1 MAQDSESAIG
11 ELLSRMTLREK
22 VGQMCQMTSPSE
34 LGEQRIRAGE
44 IGSFLNVVD
53 RETCD
58 RYQRIAREES
68 RLGIPLIMG
77 RDVIHGF
84 RTVFPIPLGQ
94 AASWNMA
101 LIRDAARIA
110 AAEAAACGV
119 NWTFAPM
126 IDIARDPRW
135 GRIAEGAGED
145 PYLAAEVG
153 VAMVEGFQG
162 PDLAAP
168 DTIAACAKHYVGYG
182 AAEGGRDYNTTD
194 IPPRSLRDTYLPP
207 FEACVGA
214 GVATLMSAFNE
225 IDGVPATGDAFTL
238 SDVLRGEWGFDG
250 FVVSDYNSVT
260 EMVAHGACE
269 DDREAARQAVTAGVD
284 MEMVSESYR
293 EHVEGL
299 VEDGAIPADAVDE
312 AVLRILRIKARLG
325 LFDESSTAPAAPSA
339 GVAPKNLDA
348 AQALARESIVLL
360 ENDGVLP
367 LTSLMGRVAVVGP
380 MADAPADQLGCWVMD
395 GRPDDSVT
403 PLAAMRGRLGADR
416 VLYSP
421 GLVSSRDTERVGFD
435 AATQAARDADV
446 VVAFVGEEAILSG
459 EAHSR
464 AFLDLPG
471 AQNDLLDALAGTGTP
486 LVVVVLAG
494 RPLTI
499 ADVAPKASALL
510 MAWHPGTMAGPAIA
524 DILFGDEAPSGKLP
538 ATFPKT
544 VGQIP
549 IYYAHKN
556 TGRPPAPGA
565 YGISLGTPLDPVD
578 FTTGYLDVDPEPLYP
593 FGHGMSYTQFEYS
606 DLRVSAAEVALGGS
620 VAVSA
625 RLRNVGD
632 VAGAEV
638 AQLYVR
644 DLVGSVTRPV
654 RELRGLQRCLL
665 QPGEERAV
673 TFELPT
679 DALSFHGR
687 DMRRVT
693 EPGEFH
699 VWIGGSARA
708 EPRGTFHVVPR

>member
-1 MAQDSESAIG
+1 MVTGSETAIRD
-11 ELLSRMTLREK
+11 LLSRMTLREK
-22 VGQMCQMTSPSE
+22 IGQMCQVTSPSE
-34 LGEQRIRAGE
+34 RGEQLIRDGG

-53 RETCD
+53 RDTCD

-94 AASWNMA
+94 AASWNMS
-101 LIRDAARIA
+101 LIRDAARISA
-110 AAEAAACGV
+110 VEAASCGV

-135 GRIAEGAGED
+135 GRVAEGAGED
-145 PYLAAEVG
+145 THLASTVG

-162 PDLAAP
+162 PDLSAP
-168 DTIAACAKHYVGYG
+168 DAIAACAKHYVGYG

-194 IPPRSLRDTYLPP
+194 IPERALRDIYLPP
-207 FEACVGA
+207 FEACVDA

-225 IDGVPATGDAFTL
+225 IDGVPATGNAFAL

-260 EMVAHGACE
+260 EMVAHGSCE
-269 DDREAARQAVTAGVD
+269 DDREAACQAVTAGVD

-299 VEDGAIPADAVDE
+299 VSDGAISMAVVDE
-312 AVLRILRIKARLG
+312 AVLRILRVKARLG
-325 LFDESSTAPAAPSA
+325 LFAESEAVAPAPSA
-339 GVAPKNLDA
+339 EVAQSSLEA
-348 AQALARESIVLL
+348 ARTLARESIVLL

-367 LTSLMGRVAVVGP
+367 IAANVGSVAVVGP
-380 MADAPADQLGCWVMD
+380 LADAPADQLGCWVMD
-395 GRPDDSVT
+395 GRPDDSVA
-403 PLAAMRGRLGADR
+403 PLDALRERLGEDR
-416 VLYSP
+416 VLYAP
-421 GLVSSRDTERVGFD
+421 GLDSSRDTHRTGFAT
-435 AATQAARDADV
+435 AAQAARDADV

-471 AQNDLLDALAGTGTP
+471 AQNELLEALADPGTP
-486 LVVVVLAG
+486 IVVVVLAG
-494 RPLTI
+494 RPLTMG
-499 ADVAPKASALL
+499 AVASKASAVL

-524 DILFGDEAPSGKLP
+524 DILFGDDTPSGKLP
-538 ATFPKT
+538 ISFPKT

-556 TGRPPAPGA
+556 TGRPPSAGA
-565 YGISLGTPLDPVD
+565 YGIPLGTPLDPVD
-578 FTTGYLDVDPEPLYP
+578 FTTGYLDADPEPLYP
-593 FGHGMSYTQFEYS
+593 FGYGMSYTQFEYS
-606 DLRVSAAEVALGGS
+606 DLEVSVEQVRLGGS
-620 VAVSA
+620 VSVSA
-625 RLRNVGD
+625 TLRNVGD
-632 VAGAEV
+632 VAGVEV

-644 DLVGSVTRPV
+644 DVVGSVTRPV
-654 RELRGLQRCLL
+654 RELKGFQRRALE
-665 QPGEERAV
+665 PGEGCTV
-673 TFELPT
+673 TFELWT
-679 DALSFHGR
+679 DALAFHGR

-693 EPGEFH
+693 EAGEFH
-699 VWIGGSARA
+699 VWIGGSAKA
-708 EPRGTFHVVPR
+708 DLRGTFHVVD